1 MIKRVWVRRYT
12 SLLSEKDRPFIFQS
26 SDTANEGGPKNDF
39 SVCTTWYR
47 GRANEYLLSDVYR
60 GRMDDWQLK
69 AKVLEL
75 ARLRRLRRVLI
86 EDAGVGTALY

>member
-26 SDTANEGGPKNDF
+26 SDTANEGGPKKDF

-47 GRANEYLLSDVYR
+47 GRANEYLLADCQRRSENVPEGGVKVYQS
-60 GRMDDWQLK
+60 G
-69 AKVLEL
+69 
-75 ARLRRLRRVLI
+75 
-86 EDAGVGTALY
+86 